1 MIRVIIPPHL
11 RALASVSG
19 EVSLEVNGQV
29 TQRSVLD
36 ALEARYPV
44 LRGTIRDHTTQKR
57 RALIRFYACQQDV
70 SNELPDTPL
79 PIAVASG
86 EEPLLIIGAVA
97 GG

>member
-57 RALIRFYACQQDV
+57 RALIRFYACQQDL

-79 PIAVASG
+79 PTAVASG
-86 EEPLLIIGAVA
+86 DEPLLIIGAVA